1 MADHRGLRVLGID
14 PGLTR
19 MGYGAILDVSGT
31 LSALEC
37 GTLRTDPSGSI
48 ESRLGDLFD
57 QLSDVFSRVSP
68 DFVGIEKVFLKL
80 NALSAIPAIQ
90 AAGVALLVAGRLGI
104 PVHEYSPAQVKKAVV
119 GTGTASKEQVR
130 YMVDRLLGKVVDVP
144 TADASDALGIAI
156 THLNSHRME
165 RMIGAAG

>member
-1 MADHRGLRVLGID
+1 MATRHGLRVLGID

-19 MGYGAILDVSGT
+19 MGYGAIQQVGAD
-31 LSALEC
+31 LSPIEC
-37 GTLRTDPSGSI
+37 GTLRTDPSDSI
-48 ESRLGDLFD
+48 EARLGYLFER
-57 QLSDVFSRVSP
+57 LSEIFLRVEP

-90 AAGVALLVAGRLGI
+90 AAGVALVVAGRHGV

-119 GTGTASKEQVR
+119 GSGSATKDQVR
-130 YMVDRLLGKVVDVP
+130 YMVERLLGKVADVP

-156 THLNSHRME
+156 TQLNSHRIA
-165 RMIGAAG
+165 RMVGARS

>member
-1 MADHRGLRVLGID
+1 
-14 PGLTR
+14 
-19 MGYGAILDVSGT
+19 
-31 LSALEC
+31 
-37 GTLRTDPSGSI
+37 
-48 ESRLGDLFD
+48 
-57 QLSDVFSRVSP
+57 
-68 DFVGIEKVFLKL
+68 
-80 NALSAIPAIQ
+80 

-156 THLNSHRME
+156 THLNSHRIE